1 MYDMSYAERKDKYA
15 VFFGGNYP
23 VARIKS
29 NGVNTEK
36 VLIIKDSYANSLV
49 PFLADQY
56 REIHMLDLRYYHESV
71 SEYIRENG
79 IERVI
84 FINNVDFI
92 STDNNFL
99 WL

>member
-1 MYDMSYAERKDKYA
+1 M
-15 VFFGGNYP
+15 P
-23 VARIKS
+23 
-29 NGVNTEK
+29 
-36 VLIIKDSYANSLV
+36 L
-49 PFLADQY
+49 LADRYQ
-56 REIHMLDLRYYHESV
+56 EIDMLDLRYYHEDV
-71 SEYIRENG
+71 SKYIQEHG